1 VTEQIT
7 KNEAMNAPAEQYYRK
22 PKQARG
28 IVKFEMI
35 LDAANALIEV
45 HQSPD
50 ISLYDVAKAAGV
62 ATGSVY
68 HFFPTIESVFI
79 ALVQRYDQLFADLI
93 RDIDPQEGDTGWQD
107 LLVRHTERS
116 CEFINSSPP
125 ALMLIIGPLRTWQSR
140 LVDTAG
146 DTRIAQ
152 AMIESYERH
161 FVLPEHPQPEII
173 LHHAIRIL
181 ESLWELSYQQHGFVT
196 EEMSRETNQAMI
208 AYLGLYWPRFLGSCK
223 IQNS

>member
-1 VTEQIT
+1 MTEPIT
-7 KNEAMNAPAEQYYRK
+7 TNQTMDAPAEQYYRQ
-22 PKQARG
+22 PTQARG
-28 IVKFEMI
+28 VAKFEMI

-68 HFFPTIESVFI
+68 HFFPTVESVFI
-79 ALVQRYDQLFADLI
+79 ALVQRYDQMFAALI
-93 RDIDPQEGDTGWQD
+93 RDIDPQAEDTGWQD

-116 CEFINSSPP
+116 REFINSSPS
-125 ALMLIIGPLRTWQSR
+125 ALMLMIGPLRTWQSR
-140 LVDTAG
+140 LVDTVG
-146 DTRIAQ
+146 DARIAQ
-152 AMIESYERH
+152 AMVESYERH

-208 AYLGLYWPRFLGSCK
+208 AYLGLYWPRFLSSRK
-223 IQNS
+223 VQTD